1 MPVNERKPGAESVA
15 KPLLRIVHCFRAAL
29 GGVFRHVRD
38 LATAQAEAGHA
49 VGIICDSLTGGPL
62 EERLFAEIA
71 PRLALGLWRVPMRR
85 QAAPSDIAATF
96 RLLRQV
102 RSLDP
107 DILHGHGAKGGAYAR
122 VIGTLL
128 RASGVRVAR
137 IYSPHGGSLHYDVT
151 SLGGRVYI
159 AAERAFAR
167 MTDAFVFV
175 SAFELATYAA
185 KIGKPRRPFRIV
197 RNGLKPEEFEPVAPR
212 GDASD
217 FLFIGELRHLKGP
230 DLLIEALAKLAGEGG
245 PPPTAVIVGSGDGK
259 PGYEALVGE
268 RGLAGS
274 VKFLPP
280 MPARQ
285 AFAMGRIMVV
295 PSRAESLPYIVL
307 ETIAAGVP
315 IIASNVGG
323 IPEILG
329 EAAGQLVPPGD
340 VTALAVAMSNA
351 RKQLPEAAS
360 RAAALRGRIE
370 PIFSVA
376 AMASG
381 VSAVYDEVLDAAAL
395 TKPHPASNR

>member
-1 MPVNERKPGAESVA
+1 MPVNERQPGAESVA
-15 KPLLRIVHCFRAAL
+15 KPPLRIVHCFRAAL

-49 VGIICDSLTGGPL
+49 VGIICDSLTGGTL
-62 EERLFAEIA
+62 EEKLFAEIA
-71 PRLALGLWRVPMRR
+71 PRLALGLRRVPMRR

-122 VIGTLL
+122 VIGMLL

-137 IYSPHGGSLHYDVT
+137 IYSPHGGSRHYDVS
-151 SLGGRVYI
+151 SLGGRVYT
-159 AAERAFAR
+159 AAERVLAG

-175 SAFELATYAA
+175 SEFEAAIYAA

-197 RNGLKPEEFEPVAPR
+197 RNGLRPEEFAPVAPR

-217 FLFIGELRHLKGP
+217 FLFVGELRDLKGP
-230 DLLIEALAKLAGEGG
+230 DLLIEALAKLASVGG

-259 PGYEALVGE
+259 PRYEALVSE

-307 ETIAAGVP
+307 ETVAAGLP
-315 IIASNVGG
+315 IIASRVGG

-329 EAAGQLVPPGD
+329 EAAAELVPPGD
-340 VTALAVAMSNA
+340 VAALANAMRDSRRRLA
-351 RKQLPEAAS
+351 DAVRRASVLRAEIAPAFSVTTMAAGINQVYD
-360 RAAALRGRIE
+360 AALSTSR
-370 PIFSVA
+370 VA
-376 AMASG
+376 
-381 VSAVYDEVLDAAAL
+381 D
-395 TKPHPASNR
+395 T